1 MISFIK
7 KTISG
12 LSKTRSTLNHLIA
25 GFSGKSY
32 LDETDLEQ
40 LEEALLGAD
49 LGWEL
54 TENILESL
62 KSPSQKDISLEERFH
77 QVISKYLEGIWKHFP
92 TSIRCNNKN

>member
-32 LDETDLEQ
+32 LDETDLEK

-49 LGWEL
+49 LGWKL
-54 TENILESL
+54 TEHIIVAL
-62 KSPSQKDISLEERFH
+62 KYPSQKEINLS
-77 QVISKYLEGIWKHFP
+77 
-92 TSIRCNNKN
+92 